1 MLRDFLF
8 DYYDFVYDNCLL
20 RNQFLY
26 RSKQFLYPSRYCFP
40 QNFKDK
46 QNSLPID
53 NFFYRERILFVSMR
67 ALMAVRKTFNA
78 ILMRGYF
85 STNFLLLYI
94 MCKLL
99 EPPHTLFFLLSMHN
113 NVSFNIFAQNK
124 QVIRRRSDNPY
135 DVRIFN
141 GNNIFRYME
150 SMEMSLHFLFCGSL
164 NLR

>member
-1 MLRDFLF
+1 MIIVCLEISFYIGASSFYTLPDTAFLRILKTNRIHCLLIIFLF
-8 DYYDFVYDNCLL
+8 LSWKN
-20 RNQFLY
+20 
-26 RSKQFLYPSRYCFP
+26 
-40 QNFKDK
+40 
-46 QNSLPID
+46 
-53 NFFYRERILFVSMR
+53 LFVSIW